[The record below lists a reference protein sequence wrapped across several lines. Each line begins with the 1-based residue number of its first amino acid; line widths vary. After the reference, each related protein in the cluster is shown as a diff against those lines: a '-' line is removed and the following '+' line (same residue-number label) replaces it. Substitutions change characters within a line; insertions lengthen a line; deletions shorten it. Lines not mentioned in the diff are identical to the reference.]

1 MDVIGYEKARNL
13 MRQLDWKMLVTMIG
27 DSVEDI
33 KLYHPKQPNRYK
45 VRIDSGRKLMA
56 ECRVIGSQD
65 YRTAILGYDW
75 DGTDDN
81 LI

>member
-1 MDVIGYEKARNL
+1 MKVIGYEKARNL
-13 MRQLDWKMLVTMIG
+13 MQQLDWKMLVTMIC
-27 DSVEDI
+27 DSVEEI
-33 KLYHPKQPNRYK
+33 VLYHPKQPNRYK

-56 ECRVIGSQD
+56 ECRVIGSKD

-75 DGTDDN
+75 DGTNDA